1 MKIVS
6 ERLRHL
12 REGVKLS
19 QAKLAKLMGTTQASV
34 NRYESDTSSPSPET
48 FILYADYFDVSLD
61 YIFGRTDKPQGK
73 LYDYHP
79 KIEKTSE
86 EMRQFVEM
94 CFDPNSPMNDRLKQ
108 TLLEMLGESK
118 K

>member
-1 MKIVS
+1 MNVAG
-6 ERLRHL
+6 ERLKYL
-12 REGVKLS
+12 RESVKLS
-19 QAKLAKLMGTTQASV
+19 QAKLAQMMGSTQASV
-34 NRYESDTSSPSPET
+34 NRYESNSTSPSQET
-48 FILYADYFDVSLD
+48 FLWYADYFDVSLD

-94 CFDPNSPMNDRLKQ
+94 CFDPQSPMNDRLKQ
-108 TLLEMLGESK
+108 TLLEMLGEAK

>member
-6 ERLRHL
+6 ERLRYL

-48 FILYADYFDVSLD
+48 FLWYAVDGLT
-61 YIFGRTDKPQGK
+61 RTRGHRAAPA
-73 LYDYHP
+73 
-79 KIEKTSE
+79 TA
-86 EMRQFVEM
+86 
-94 CFDPNSPMNDRLKQ
+94 
-108 TLLEMLGESK
+108 
-118 K
+118 